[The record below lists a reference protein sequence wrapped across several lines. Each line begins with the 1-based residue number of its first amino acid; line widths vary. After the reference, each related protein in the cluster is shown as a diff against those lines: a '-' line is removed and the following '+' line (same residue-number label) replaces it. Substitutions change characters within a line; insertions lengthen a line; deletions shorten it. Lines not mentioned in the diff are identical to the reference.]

1 MNWEAVGAI
10 AEAAGA
16 IAIFVSLIYVA
27 AQIRQNTQQFTRSV
41 EANELAAFERNIA
54 SGNRIRELLI
64 LNPDLTELTL
74 RGFKSYENL
83 GSQDKMR
90 FGMLLRNI
98 FSEMQGAYVRQLFVA
113 HDPTDFEGSARVID
127 ELLANRGAREWLET
141 NQPDWRP
148 EFREFVHQRLAAITT
163 SSAGS
168 IRDDAPDEPSPD
180 LI

>member
-10 AEAAGA
+10 AEAFGA

-41 EANELAAFERNIA
+41 EANQLAAFERNIE

-64 LNPDLTELTL
+64 LNPDLTELLL

-83 GSQDKMR
+83 SGPEKMR

-98 FSEMQGAYVRQLFVA
+98 FSEMQGAYARQLSVA
-113 HDPTDFEGSARVID
+113 HDPLEFEGSARVID
-127 ELLANRGAREWLET
+127 EVLVNKGAREWLEA
-141 NQPDWRP
+141 NEPDWRP
-148 EFREFVHQRLAAITT
+148 EFREFVDQRLAVVMQ
-163 SSAGS
+163 
-168 IRDDAPDEPSPD
+168 RMEEPTV
-180 LI
+180 